1 VALSTKAAEKESIMK
16 LSEVLRVLHQMQK
29 DTTRLL
35 FEVSVNESETIHKA
49 VAKADLALG
58 NAASLV
64 RQRLSGTQGIN
75 GTCAAAGQGGRFGKP
90 SSQKSTPVLEKSAA
104 ALQLSASSNGK
115 ESAAQVVSVSPE
127 DTVPDDEHRERS
139 GQSSWEYL
147 DTIQHPGDRPN
158 P

>member
-1 VALSTKAAEKESIMK
+1 MK
-16 LSEVLRVLHQMQK
+16 LSEVLRLLHQMQK

-35 FEVSVNESETIHKA
+35 FEVPVNESEMIRKA

-64 RQRLSGTQGIN
+64 RQRLSGTQAIN
-75 GTCAAAGQGGRFGKP
+75 GTCAAAGRDDRFGKP
-90 SSQKSTPVLEKSAA
+90 SSQKSTRVPEESTT
-104 ALQLSASSNGK
+104 ALQQSASSNGK

-127 DTVPDDEHRERS
+127 DAVPDDEHTAHL

-147 DTIQHPGDRPN
+147 DTIQHPEDRPN
-158 P
+158 PRAA